1 MSLFFGGRERR
12 IFDASRWAIP
22 LNSQT
27 SPLGGAA
34 VLASGE
40 ASLQRV
46 AVWASVAL
54 LAGVAGMLPVDAFT
68 HGGAGKRERPLPGW
82 MEDPAGDGYGLGDWN
97 YQYVVSH
104 LLRGNGYGMIVA
116 RGRTGLPEQI
126 VLQHPDEV
134 GVRRD
139 PNSGLPEWRVCGQP
153 VARSEMWHQR
163 AYPVPGRIQGLS
175 PIAHQALTLGLGLAL
190 LRFGNQFFTDGAH
203 PTAMLKT
210 TQNLKES
217 QARTAKQRFLA
228 AIAGREPV
236 VLGGDWEFK
245 AIQIAP
251 EESQFIESNKMT
263 SAECARI
270 FGPGVPEIL
279 GYETGG
285 TMTYSNIEQR
295 NIQLL
300 IYAIDPWLVRL
311 ERALTGCLPTGQYVK
326 INRKALLRTDLL
338 TRMQAYQLAIRNHIQ
353 APSEVREIEDMPPLT
368 PEQQA
373 EFPAITSGP
382 VHGAPPPNP
391 HPAADPIAGGGG
403 NG

>member
-1 MSLFFGGRERR
+1 MSLFFGRERR

-22 LNSQT
+22 LNSQVG
-27 SPLGGAA
+27 PLGTTITAT
-34 VLASGE
+34 SSE

-54 LAGVAGMLPVDAFT
+54 LCGVAGMLPVDAFLQ
-68 HGGAGKRERPLPGW
+68 GGDGPREKPLPTW
-82 MEDPAGDGYGLGDWN
+82 MEDPAGDGYGLGDWL
-97 YQYVVSH
+97 YQYVASH
-104 LLRGNGYGMIVA
+104 CLRGNGYGIVLA

-139 PNSGLPEWRVCGQP
+139 PQTGVPQWRVCGTEIPASQ
-153 VARSEMWHQR
+153 MWHQR
-163 AYPVPGRIQGLS
+163 AYPMPGRLLGLS
-175 PIAHQALTLGLGLAL
+175 PIAHQALTIGLSLSL
-190 LRFGNQFFTDGAH
+190 LRFGNQFFSDGAH

-210 TQNLKES
+210 AANLKEG
-217 QARTAKQRFLA
+217 QVRTAKQRFMA
-228 AIAGREPV
+228 AVAGREPV

-251 EESQFIESNKMT
+251 EESQFLETNRMT

-279 GYETGG
+279 GYETGAP
-285 TMTYSNIEQR
+285 MTYSNIEQK

-300 IYAIDPWLVRL
+300 IYALDPWLVRI
-311 ERALTGCLPTGQYVK
+311 ERAMTGCLPPGEYIKV
-326 INRKALLRTDLL
+326 NRKALLRTDLL

-353 APSEVREIEDMPPLT
+353 APSEARALEDLPPLT
-368 PEQQA
+368 PEQRD
-373 EFPAITSGP
+373 EFPAISSAP
-382 VHGAPPPNP
+382 VNGAPPANP
-391 HPAADPIAGGGG
+391 DPAGGGG